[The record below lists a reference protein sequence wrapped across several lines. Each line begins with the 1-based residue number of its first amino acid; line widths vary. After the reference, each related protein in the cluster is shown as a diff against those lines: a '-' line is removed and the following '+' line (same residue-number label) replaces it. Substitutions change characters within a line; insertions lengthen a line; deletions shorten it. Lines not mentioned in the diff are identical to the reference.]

1 MGCRPPDCRTLPLVL
16 PDVPNS
22 RLVVLVPEAEP
33 VVGHLRDRWDANAG
47 DGVAAPVTVGHAGT
61 DRSELLVRR
70 GIQSAQSAVG
80 ETQRRDLV
88 HLVVTESEAEH
99 VEVLVLPRVAG

>member
-1 MGCRPPDCRTLPLVL
+1 M
-16 PDVPNS
+16 PNS
-22 RLVVLVPEAEP
+22 GLVVLVPEAEP

-47 DGVAAPVTVGHAGT
+47 YGVDHRHVGGHAGT

-70 GIQSAQSAVG
+70 RIQSAQSAVG
-80 ETQRRDLV
+80 ATQRRDLV

>member
-1 MGCRPPDCRTLPLVL
+1 MGSRPPEPYAAARAPGRAEQR
-16 PDVPNS
+16 P
-22 RLVVLVPEAEP
+22 VVLVPEAEP

-47 DGVAAPVTVGHAGT
+47 YGVAAHVTVVHAGT